1 MKTKSTLIVLLY
13 LFFHGGIKAQN
24 SKSLTENSNQTQKIE
39 KPVRTVSPVD
49 SVRMQRNVKANSFGN
64 EPKSQ
69 AETLNYIPQN
79 KVKIQ
84 SKSTPVKVK
93 DYSNSELKELSNA
106 YWRTQ
111 TEIKEAKSQNDL
123 ILLEELEINSKNY
136 RLNYISVFESIDE
149 TNASIEQE
157 KLYYSF
163 KKDFDNE

>member
-1 MKTKSTLIVLLY
+1 MLLY

-24 SKSLTENSNQTQKIE
+24 SKSLTENSNQKQNIV
-39 KPVRTVSPVD
+39 KPVKTISPVD
-49 SVRMQRNVKANSFGN
+49 SIQLKKHVKESSFVT
-64 EPKSQ
+64 EPKKQ
-69 AETLNYIPQN
+69 AETSNQILQT
-79 KVKIQ
+79 KVKNK
-84 SKSTPVKVK
+84 SKSTPLKE
-93 DYSNSELKELSNA
+93 DSNSGLNELSNA